1 VDADPVTDIATAA
14 RVLID
19 SADELNTVSLKLVRI
34 EEELAPLEAD
44 LVEHIENFMVG
55 LWTDHIDREVKHP
68 PEKTREALA
77 HRAFD
82 RDKYHQILTLR
93 ASRGR
98 SKARLSDL
106 REIVAAQR
114 SIVSAAK
121 TEIDALESGP
131 QPQWSGSRE
140 FPRG

>member
-82 RDKYHQILTLR
+82 RDQYHKILTLR

-98 SKARLSDL
+98 QKARLSDL

-121 TEIDALESGP
+121 TEMEATEGP
-131 QPQWSGSRE
+131 QPQWSGGRS
-140 FPRG
+140 